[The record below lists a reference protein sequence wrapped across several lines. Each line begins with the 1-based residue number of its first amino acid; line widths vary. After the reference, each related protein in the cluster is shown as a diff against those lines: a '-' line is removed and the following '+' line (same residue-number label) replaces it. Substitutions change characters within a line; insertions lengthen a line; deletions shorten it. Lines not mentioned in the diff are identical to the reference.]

1 MQYLNLSSLVLT
13 TTANLL
19 LVDQLRL
26 LFSTSAPGT
35 DRTYWVSLKS
45 AVSENRTP
53 QFVVV
58 PVTGDGNFARA
69 AGFSV

>member
-1 MQYLNLSSLVLT
+1 MIHSLIAIKT
-13 TTANLL
+13 
-19 LVDQLRL
+19 
-26 LFSTSAPGT
+26 TSAPRT

>member
-1 MQYLNLSSLVLT
+1 MQYLNLSSLALT

-35 DRTYWVSLKS
+35 KRTSYMSRRSAASEELKLALDDPHAPGMVKMDIS
-45 AVSENRTP
+45 AI
-53 QFVVV
+53 
-58 PVTGDGNFARA
+58 A
-69 AGFSV
+69 

>member
-1 MQYLNLSSLVLT
+1 MSL
-13 TTANLL
+13 A
-19 LVDQLRL
+19 
-26 LFSTSAPGT
+26 SPIGT